1 MAPNGEATVAV
12 TSMAP
17 LLTTIIGNLGSAWQ
31 RTPSWQ
37 ELHSHTEEMEL
48 LPSTG
53 SIQEVEDAKCEC
65 CGMSEECTL
74 AYISKV
80 RQKFSGRWVC
90 GLCAEAVA
98 EEAWKS
104 GHGIEAALMV
114 HMSVCRRFNGFGRTH
129 PALFQ
134 ADAVKGILRKLSGP
148 GSPPKSKSRR
158 QAMAE
163 KAAPPAA

>member
-1 MAPNGEATVAV
+1 
-12 TSMAP
+12 
-17 LLTTIIGNLGSAWQ
+17 
-31 RTPSWQ
+31 
-37 ELHSHTEEMEL
+37 MEL

-53 SIQEVEDAKCEC
+53 STQEVEDAKCEC

-80 RQKFSGRWVC
+80 RHRFSGRWVC

-98 EEAWKS
+98 EEAGKS
-104 GHGIEAALMV
+104 GRGLVA
-114 HMSVCRRFNGFGRTH
+114 HMSVCRRFNGFGRIH

-134 ADAVKGILRKLSGP
+134 ADAMKGILRKLSGP
-148 GSPPKSKSRR
+148 GSPKSNSRR
-158 QAMAE
+158 EAMAE